1 MNTTASAFQE
11 GDLVKM
17 VPYGIMGIVKS
28 IAGSFVYVNLPEG
41 LIIPVACQ
49 ELAMA
54 TSADFAIGLGSTTA
68 A

>member
-1 MNTTASAFQE
+1 MNTTAAAFQE

-17 VPYGIMGIVKS
+17 VSYGMMGIVKS

-41 LIIPVACQ
+41 LIIPVAIK

-54 TSADFAIGLGSTTA
+54 TSADFSLPLGSTSA

>member
-17 VPYGIMGIVKS
+17 VPYGIIGIVKS

-49 ELAMA
+49 ELTMV
-54 TSADFAIGLGSTTA
+54 TSADFAVGLDSTTA

>member
-49 ELAMA
+49 ELALA